1 MNTKTL
7 SLALS
12 TILFF
17 LLLSSCGTKVVDSNK
32 VNNSA
37 PQLVNTEYFQE
48 YKEHIKN
55 LEKGALT
62 EESLPVFKSYIKE
75 LFNIDI
81 NNTNYLTIS
90 YLKSRG
96 DCWYDNYANINSKQA
111 KIKTDKLKQ
120 QIVSDLVFAHYDNK
134 KSTYSIQDEK
144 KLLYSLF
151 NKNYEVCDF
160 TIVIDK
166 EGRYYFKASH
176 FSPEVANA
184 MVIALKKEHAL

>member
-1 MNTKTL
+1 MNTKAL

-12 TILFF
+12 TVLFF
-17 LLLSSCGTKVVDSNK
+17 LLLSSCGTKVVDSKKTFNSNSQTINK
-32 VNNSA
+32 
-37 PQLVNTEYFQE
+37 EYFQE
-48 YKEHIKN
+48 YKEHLKN
-55 LEKGALT
+55 LEKGVLT
-62 EESLPVFKSYIKE
+62 EEALPIFKSYIKE
-75 LFNIDI
+75 LFNIEI
-81 NNTNYLTIS
+81 NDTEYLTIS

-111 KIKTDKLKQ
+111 KINADKLKQ

-134 KSTYSIQDEK
+134 KSTYSTKDEK

-166 EGRYYFKASH
+166 AGRYYFKASH
-176 FSPEVANA
+176 FNPEIANA
-184 MVIALKKEHAL
+184 MVFALKKEHAL